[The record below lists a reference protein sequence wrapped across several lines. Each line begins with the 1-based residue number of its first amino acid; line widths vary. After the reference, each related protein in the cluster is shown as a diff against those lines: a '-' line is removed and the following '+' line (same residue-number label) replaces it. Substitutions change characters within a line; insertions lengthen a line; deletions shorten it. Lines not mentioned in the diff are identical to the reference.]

1 MGPAWPVQPP
11 VAAAALGRRLH
22 LHVCHGAQLRAAQP
36 QPGVRPGEQPRA
48 LHFDDVGR
56 WHRPHRR
63 RQLCKCLPQQR
74 WRLLRVADVGQL
86 PAFAAAAVGWR
97 QAGRSAFDVA
107 AAAVAAAVA
116 AADAHAA
123 VAVGAVGRVPR
134 LLHHGSRLDAVP
146 QPRVRP
152 ADD

>member
-1 MGPAWPVQPP
+1 M
-11 VAAAALGRRLH
+11 
-22 LHVCHGAQLRAAQP
+22 
-36 QPGVRPGEQPRA
+36 
-48 LHFDDVGR
+48 
-56 WHRPHRR
+56 
-63 RQLCKCLPQQR
+63 
-74 WRLLRVADVGQL
+74 ADVGQL
-86 PAFAAAAVGWR
+86 PAIAAAAVGWR

-123 VAVGAVGRVPR
+123 VAVGAEGRVPR

>member
-1 MGPAWPVQPP
+1 MGA
-11 VAAAALGRRLH
+11 
-22 LHVCHGAQLRAAQP
+22 GAT
-36 QPGVRPGEQPRA
+36 
-48 LHFDDVGR
+48 
-56 WHRPHRR
+56 
-63 RQLCKCLPQQR
+63 
-74 WRLLRVADVGQL
+74 
-86 PAFAAAAVGWR
+86 
-97 QAGRSAFDVA
+97 A

-123 VAVGAVGRVPR
+123 VAVGAEGRVPR